1 MIRSVVDRLRRAWEL
16 AVTVARSKL
25 RSGNLPLEA
34 TSFVGRR
41 RELAEIKKKL
51 TTARLVS
58 LVGPG
63 GVGKSRLAIRIGT
76 DLGRGFAAGAWLV
89 ALADVRD
96 SDLIANAAVAALDLR
111 DQAAMQPLQILVS
124 YLEDKEVLLVLD
136 NCEHLLDAAAA
147 LVAEVLRAAPGV
159 RVITTSREPLQVP
172 GEHVVQVPPLALPPA
187 DGSVTLSQLGHN
199 EAVMLFIEGAV
210 AASGAFELTDSNQT
224 AVVQLCRR
232 LDGLPLAIELAAVR
246 TRVLTAEQILERLT
260 DRFALLTGGGRAAL
274 PRHQT
279 LRTTIDWSY
288 DLLTRAEQILFRR
301 LCVFAGRFTLEDVE
315 SVCTSNEVPAM
326 GAMDILSALVDK
338 SLVTKEDVRGLACY
352 RLHETLREYA
362 RLKLGDAQEEE
373 LLEER
378 CLEHYRTACLRS
390 ADQARYRLL
399 EWLAWGELENDNIR
413 AGLHQC
419 LARGDSARG
428 LDIAA
433 SMKYYWITHGT
444 TESVRWLDPLLASG
458 GASPLTLVRACYLRG
473 WLSMLQADPV
483 GARPWIARA
492 IATAREMGQPA
503 LLSESLSIA
512 ATAENLAGEH
522 EAARRY
528 LEEAEAITPGLDDF
542 PATIEL
548 MESRAIQAIFDG
560 DLETSRAVSLEG
572 ARLSREAGDVYQLEA
587 MLRNLGMV
595 GMMSGD
601 FHSAN
606 AKFSEA
612 LHFARTIDNRL
623 APYYRLGAAGWDAGN
638 TGQARAAAQL
648 LGAAEA
654 AGRQTGADIMGP
666 LVPVLAQAKE
676 SARGALGSSKF
687 EAEFQ
692 AGARLSRVA
701 ALHLALGESD
711 QAEVAASAGA
721 EGAPLGKRE
730 LEVARLVAD
739 GLSNKQIAARLFIS
753 DRTAATHVGNILNK
767 LGLNSRAQVASWM
780 ASSNR

>member
-172 GEHVVQVPPLALPPA
+172 GEHVVQVPPLALPPG

-199 EAVMLFIEGAV
+199 EAVVLFIERAV
-210 AASGAFELTDSNQT
+210 AASGTFELTDSNQT

-279 LRTTIDWSY
+279 LQTTIDWSY
-288 DLLTRAEQILFRR
+288 DLLSGGEQSLLRR
-301 LCVFAGRFTLEDVE
+301 LGGFAGRFTLDDVE
-315 SVCTSNEVPAM
+315 SVCTF
-326 GAMDILSALVDK
+326 DDLSAPEVLDMLTSVVDK
-338 SLVTKEDVRGLACY
+338 SLVIKEDVKSIACY
-352 RLHETLREYA
+352 RLHETMREYA
-362 RLKLGDAQEEE
+362 TLKLRDGHEQET
-373 LLEER
+373 LGER
-378 CLEHYRTACLRS
+378 CLEYYRTTCLRF

-399 EWLAWGELENDNIR
+399 EFLTWADLEIENIR
-413 AGLHQC
+413 AVLHLC
-419 LARGDSARG
+419 LARGDFARG

-433 SMKYYWITHGT
+433 SMGYYWITHGT
-444 TESVRWLDPLLASG
+444 TESIRWLDQLLAAG
-458 GASPLTLVRACYLRG
+458 EPSPSTLVRACYLRG
-473 WLSMLQADPV
+473 FLSLIQGDTAA
-483 GARPWIARA
+483 ARPWIARA
-492 IATAREMGQPA
+492 IATARTTGQLA
-503 LLSESLSIA
+503 QLSESLSMA
-512 ATAENLAGEH
+512 ATTESVDGDL
-522 EAARRY
+522 EAASRY
-528 LEEAEAITPGLDDF
+528 LDEAKAITEGLHDF

-548 MESRAIQAIFDG
+548 VQSRAVFAICQG
-560 DLETSRAVSLEG
+560 DLETAAAVSIEG
-572 ARLSREAGDVYQLEA
+572 LRLSREAGDLYLTES

-595 GMMSGD
+595 GMMTGD
-601 FHSAN
+601 LDSAM
-606 AKFSEA
+606 SRGVEA
-612 LHFARTIDNRL
+612 L
-623 APYYRLGAAGWDAGN
+623 
-638 TGQARAAAQL
+638 
-648 LGAAEA
+648 
-654 AGRQTGADIMGP
+654 
-666 LVPVLAQAKE
+666 
-676 SARGALGSSKF
+676 
-687 EAEFQ
+687 
-692 AGARLSRVA
+692 RVA
-701 ALHLALGESD
+701 RQIDH
-711 QAEVAASAGA
+711 
-721 EGAPLGKRE
+721 
-730 LEVARLVAD
+730 RLPPY
-739 GLSNKQIAARLFIS
+739 
-753 DRTAATHVGNILNK
+753 
-767 LGLNSRAQVASWM
+767 
-780 ASSNR
+780 